1 MKDWLRPSLLR
12 RTVLTLLA
20 TLVLVWVV
28 LSLKDYWVFK
38 SQVSNREAL
47 GQAPRTL
54 IQSLDGFDT
63 EQARWAML
71 AADRQ
76 YNALRRNADPQAE
89 GALLFQ
95 LNRVD
100 GTPETGGAA
109 SAGATTGTLVYR
121 SAPASEL
128 PDLLRVA
135 ADAQQ
140 VWHQG
145 RPYWPVVQQDHG
157 WRMALWIP
165 AMADGTALA
174 HIGLDVLA
182 YVLLALPLVVLPMV
196 WAVWRGLLPLR
207 TLVSRMGQRTHNDL
221 SPLQEPTGY
230 AELAPLVEAFNTLL
244 GRARHQREREQ
255 AFVQD
260 AAHELK
266 TPLAVVAAQ
275 AHVLATAPHP
285 QARAQALQALEQGVE
300 RASHQV
306 SQLLALAAL
315 EHSATGLAEP
325 SDVVDLTRQLLID
338 MAPLAERR
346 GVDMSLDSPD
356 TLADTLDV
364 QAFRSILDNLLK
376 NALVHCPPGSSVEV
390 TLARSGTQIHLRVAD
405 NGPGIARA
413 DRARVFDRFYRAA
426 APTAPGS
433 GLGLAIVQ
441 RAAERMQA
449 QVVVEDGLG
458 GRGVAFGLR
467 WQTHTDN

>member
-1 MKDWLRPSLLR
+1 MKGWLPPSLLR

-47 GQAPRTL
+47 GQTTRTL
-54 IQSLDGFDT
+54 IQSLGGFDT

-76 YNALRRNADPQAE
+76 YNALRRSADPQAE

-95 LNRVD
+95 LNHTD
-100 GTPETGGAA
+100 
-109 SAGATTGTLVYR
+109 GTLVYR
-121 SAPASEL
+121 SDPASTL
-128 PDLLRVA
+128 PDLLGVA
-135 ADAQQ
+135 TDAQK
-140 VWHQG
+140 VWYLG
-145 RPYWPVVQQDHG
+145 RPYWPVVVQDHG

-182 YVLLALPLVVLPMV
+182 YVLLALPLVVVPMV

-207 TLVSRMGQRTHNDL
+207 ALVSRMGQRTHNDL

-230 AELAPLVEAFNTLL
+230 AELAPLVGAFNTLL

-285 QARAQALQALEQGVE
+285 QARAQALQALEQGVQ

-315 EHSATGLAEP
+315 EHSAPSPAELT
-325 SDVVDLTRQLLID
+325 DVVDLARQLLID
-338 MAPLAERR
+338 MAPLAERQ
-346 GVDMSLDSPD
+346 GVDMSLASPD

-364 QAFRSILDNLLK
+364 QAYRSILANLLK
-376 NALVHCPPGSSVEV
+376 NALVHCPPGSAVEV
-390 TLARSGTQIHLRVAD
+390 RLARSGTQTQLRVAD
-405 NGPGIARA
+405 NGPGIAQAERA
-413 DRARVFDRFYRAA
+413 KVFDRFYRAA
-426 APTAPGS
+426 APTVPGS

-449 QVVVEDGLG
+449 KVAVEDGLG
-458 GRGVAFGLR
+458 GHGVAFNLS
-467 WQTHTDN
+467 WKTHTDH

>member
-1 MKDWLRPSLLR
+1 MTRWLRPSLLR

-38 SQVSNREAL
+38 NQVSNREAL
-47 GQAPRTL
+47 GKTTRTL

-95 LNRVD
+95 LNRTD
-100 GTPETGGAA
+100 GTE
-109 SAGATTGTLVYR
+109 GTLVYR

-128 PDLLRVA
+128 PDLLGVA

-174 HIGLDVLA
+174 HIGQDVLA

-207 TLVSRMGQRTHNDL
+207 TLVSRMGQRTHNGL

-285 QARAQALQALEQGVE
+285 QARAQALQALEQGVQ

-306 SQLLALAAL
+306 NQLLALAAL
-315 EHSATGLAEP
+315 EHSAPSPAEP
-325 SDVVDLTRQLLID
+325 TDVVDLTRQLLID

-356 TLADTLDV
+356 TLTDTLDV
-364 QAFRSILDNLLK
+364 QAFRSILDNLLN
-376 NALVHCPPGSSVEV
+376 NALVHCPPGSTVEV
-390 TLARSGTQIHLRVAD
+390 TLAHSGTQIHLRVAD

-467 WQTHTDN
+467 WKTHTDN